1 MTFLMSAYNVK
12 HPGFGHGPTEQSRVN
27 IFFIK
32 ISAQNPCKSIFHIH
46 LFAPLFS
53 ISTNLSSSTSRNL
66 ARYNHQFL
74 QMNNCKELF
83 SSPQVLRTQIYEAI
97 MQRLNLWDNVC
108 RCRPHKVSQMRSS
121 RVNSKNMNQIVLYS
135 G

>member
-12 HPGFGHGPTEQSRVN
+12 HPGFGHGPTEQCRVN
-27 IFFIK
+27 IFIIK
-32 ISAQNPCKSIFHIH
+32 ISAQNPCKSIIHIH

-53 ISTNLSSSTSRNL
+53 ISTNLSSSTDRNQ

-83 SSPQVLRTQIYEAI
+83 SSPQALRTQIYEAI

-108 RCRPHKVSQMRSS
+108 RCRPHTVSQMRSS
-121 RVNSKNMNQIVLYS
+121 SVISNNMSRIVL
-135 G
+135 